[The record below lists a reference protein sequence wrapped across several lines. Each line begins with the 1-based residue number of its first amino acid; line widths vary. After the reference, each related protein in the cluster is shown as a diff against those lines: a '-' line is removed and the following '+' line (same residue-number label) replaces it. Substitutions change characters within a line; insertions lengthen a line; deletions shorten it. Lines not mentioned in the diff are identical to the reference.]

1 MSVLFYLI
9 SILIAI
15 CGILAIVLYMEN
27 CDNINNLNTTERFES
42 SKDIPITFIIM
53 TSIKER
59 VDNVNNIIKNN
70 DLRNTTIYD
79 AVIGKE
85 QNREL
90 LYKNNTINEFTKN
103 KIRDGA
109 IGCTLSHIN
118 IWKEFV
124 NSKTGSDKLV
134 VMEDDVDVVDDFKNK
149 LQNYATHLPSDFDIS
164 QIYLSDTNERNNS
177 NVRKINDFVET
188 GYPQNGTVG
197 YIISKNGANKLLKH
211 SLPMYEAV
219 DIMIKDAIRKK
230 KIISFVPTEKLVL
243 HKYKFESSVCGKG
256 KACNSTM

>member
-9 SILIAI
+9 SFLIAL
-15 CGILAIVLYMEN
+15 CGILAIILYMEN
-27 CDNINNLNTTERFES
+27 CNSLTITEGFES
-42 SKDIPITFIIM
+42 SKDIPITFIVM
-53 TSIKER
+53 TSFKER

-70 DLRNTTIYD
+70 NLTNTTIYD

-90 LYKNNTINEFTKN
+90 LYKNNIINEFTKN

-118 IWKEFV
+118 IWKEFM

-134 VMEDDVDVVDDFKNK
+134 VMEDDMDVVGDFKRK
-149 LQNYATHLPSDFDIS
+149 LQNYVNHLPNDFDIS

-197 YIISKNGANKLLKH
+197 YIISKNGAKNLLKH

-219 DIMIKDAIRKK
+219 DVMIKDAIREN
-230 KIISFVPTEKLVL
+230 KIVSYVPTEKLVL
-243 HKYKFESSVCGKG
+243 HKFKFESSVCEKG
-256 KACNSTM
+256 KSCNSKM

>member
-9 SILIAI
+9 SFLIAL
-15 CGILAIVLYMEN
+15 CGILAIIIYMESCN
-27 CDNINNLNTTERFES
+27 NNLSINEGFES
-42 SKDIPITFIIM
+42 SPKDIPITFIVM

-70 DLRNTTIYD
+70 DLTNTTIYD
-79 AVIGKE
+79 AIIGNE

-124 NSKTGSDKLV
+124 KSNIGSDKLV
-134 VMEDDVDVVDDFKNK
+134 VLEDDMDVVDDFKNK
-149 LQNYATHLPSDFDIS
+149 LKNYVNHLPSDFDIS

-197 YIISKNGANKLLKH
+197 YIISKTGAKKLLKH
-211 SLPMYEAV
+211 SLPMYEAIDV
-219 DIMIKDAIRKK
+219 MIKDAIREN
-230 KIISFVPTEKLVL
+230 KIISYVPTEKLVL
-243 HKYKFESSVCGKG
+243 HKFKFESSVCEKG
-256 KACNSTM
+256 KACNSKM

>member
-1 MSVLFYLI
+1 MWYI
-9 SILIAI
+9 SDYFIHESCNHNLS
-15 CGILAIVLYMEN
+15 
-27 CDNINNLNTTERFES
+27 INEFES
-42 SKDIPITFIIM
+42 SPKDIPITFIVM

-70 DLRNTTIYD
+70 DLTNTTIYD

-118 IWKEFV
+118 IWKEFA
-124 NSKTGSDKLV
+124 NSNNGSDKLV
-134 VMEDDVDVVDDFKNK
+134 VMEDDMDVVGDFKNK
-149 LQNYATHLPSDFDIS
+149 LQNYVNHLPNDFDIS
-164 QIYLSDTNERNNS
+164 QIYLSKTHERNKS
-177 NVRKINDFVET
+177 NVQKINDFVET

-197 YIISKNGANKLLKH
+197 YIISKNGAKKLLKH

-219 DIMIKDAIRKK
+219 DAMIKDAIRQN
-230 KIISFVPTEKLVL
+230 KIISYVPTEKLVL
-243 HKYKFESSVCGKG
+243 HKFKFESSVCEKENLVVQKCKYIFEKLIYNGRLF
-256 KACNSTM
+256 NL

>member
-9 SILIAI
+9 SILIAL
-15 CGILAIVLYMEN
+15 CGILTIIIYMEN
-27 CDNINNLNTTERFES
+27 CNNNLSINEGFES
-42 SKDIPITFIIM
+42 SKDVPITFIVM

-59 VDNVNNIIKNN
+59 VDNVNNIIKKNN
-70 DLRNTTIYD
+70 LTNTTIYD

-103 KIRDGA
+103 KIRDGV

-118 IWKEFV
+118 IWKEFM

-134 VMEDDVDVVDDFKNK
+134 VMEDDMDVVDNFKNK
-149 LQNYATHLPSDFDIS
+149 LQNYVNHLPDDFDIS

-188 GYPQNGTVG
+188 GFPQNGTVG
-197 YIISKNGANKLLKH
+197 YIISKNGVKNVLKH

-219 DIMIKDAIRKK
+219 DVMIKDAIREN
-230 KIISFVPTEKLVL
+230 KIISYVPTEKLVL
-243 HKYKFESSVCGKG
+243 HKFKFESSVCGKG
-256 KACNSTM
+256 KSCNSKI